1 MHCYFVTFHLI
12 DPTAKEGAV
21 PCIKTRVVELDNPLE
36 YESDLRALEADL
48 EMAGMCALLLSW
60 QELKGRE
67 RDSR

>member
-21 PCIKTRVVELDNPLE
+21 PCITTHVVELDHPLE

-48 EMAGMCALLLSW
+48 EMAGMRALLLSW

-67 RDSR
+67 RGAR